1 MKSKIILLVLG
12 LLMTSSIWAGNN
24 VICPVFHEGDSVV
37 YESKGSVNSQV
48 AGQTVKMKIWGLNS
62 YVVARKYNDG
72 YLLRSTLLDMKME
85 NENQGSVTDK
95 IMELTGNPMS
105 MLKGIPMEML
115 VDRFGKATKI
125 INIQSVKDKVYK
137 MCNDLMNRLEKQYPQ
152 VVSIL
157 SKDALMK
164 QMMNSLTEEMLL
176 KSLNEQLNYPFFLTG
191 KDLTVGNEVSFI
203 VSGNVEGRAKI
214 TKYQPSSSGKS
225 ANVSLAAS
233 SDLTQDEALRQALE
247 NPKMKEMM
255 KTLSDEEKKQA
266 IELMKEH
273 LKMHVNVSS
282 TYDFFED
289 GYLSNNKYNVGIKSK
304 TMDMV
309 IEGTLTCI
317 HH

>member
-1 MKSKIILLVLG
+1 
-12 LLMTSSIWAGNN
+12 MTSSIWAGNN

-137 MCNDLMNRLEKQYPQ
+137 
-152 VVSIL
+152 
-157 SKDALMK
+157 
-164 QMMNSLTEEMLL
+164 
-176 KSLNEQLNYPFFLTG
+176 
-191 KDLTVGNEVSFI
+191 
-203 VSGNVEGRAKI
+203 
-214 TKYQPSSSGKS
+214 
-225 ANVSLAAS
+225 
-233 SDLTQDEALRQALE
+233 
-247 NPKMKEMM
+247 
-255 KTLSDEEKKQA
+255 
-266 IELMKEH
+266 
-273 LKMHVNVSS
+273 
-282 TYDFFED
+282 
-289 GYLSNNKYNVGIKSK
+289 
-304 TMDMV
+304 
-309 IEGTLTCI
+309 
-317 HH
+317 